1 MIKIN
6 WKTKSRLLSAFDL
19 LGQDALNFAQK
30 HLSRRSVVDLPVIPK
45 AWAFQ
50 KRNVAEYRPHELI
63 EFGAGKNLGQN
74 LFIAQ
79 PGLRQYVVDLN
90 PMLDLELVNHVITL
104 LRERHNLDDLA
115 AVSSLEELV
124 ERYAITYEA
133 PVDMAET
140 HFEDGRFDMCISSNT
155 LEHIPVAS
163 LSAILTELRRILR
176 KGGLICA
183 QIDYSDHY
191 SHTDR
196 SISRLNY
203 LRFHEQQWS
212 RYNHRVFYQN
222 RLRHNHYRA
231 LFDQAG
237 FVTLRAEAQSPCE
250 QIPADLEPSLLTGD
264 ESDFCK
270 TGHWVLQNP

>member
-1 MIKIN
+1 MIKIS
-6 WKTKSRLLSAFDL
+6 WKTKSRLLSVFDL

-30 HLSRRSVVDLPVIPK
+30 HLTRRAVVDLPVIPK

-50 KRNVAEYRPHELI
+50 KRNVAEYRPRDLI

-74 LFIAQ
+74 LFIAE
-79 PGLRQYVVDLN
+79 PGLRQRVVDLN

-104 LRERHNLDDLA
+104 LRERHGLEELA
-115 AVSSLEELV
+115 AVSSREELA

-133 PVDMAET
+133 PVDMTAT

-163 LSAILTELRRILR
+163 LRAILTELRRILR
-176 KGGLICA
+176 TGGLLCA

-191 SHTDR
+191 AHSDR
-196 SISRLNY
+196 SISKLNY
-203 LRFHEQQWS
+203 LQFDEQRWRS
-212 RYNHRVFYQN
+212 YNHRVFYQN
-222 RLRHNHYRA
+222 RLRHNHYRT

-237 FVTLRAEAQSPCE
+237 FVTLRAEAQSPCK
-250 QIPADLEPSLLTGD
+250 QIPANLEPSLLTGD
-264 ESDFCK
+264 ESDFSK
-270 TGHWVLQNP
+270 TGHWILQNP